1 MVKHPLSAYETA
13 RKQTVS
19 GREVEAS
26 ALLKGASLLL
36 RSLNGNWEESA
47 GYQELAEA
55 LRFNQKLWTIFQAE
69 LENPENPLPDELK
82 VNILSLAIFIQRTI
96 LSQLANPKEEGV
108 RQIVQINENLAA
120 GLSPKLPTQENKSEE
135 ETSDSPDSSSDGN
148 ESKE

>member
-36 RSLNGNWEESA
+36 RSLKGNWEESE

-96 LSQLANPKEEGV
+96 LGQLANPTEEGV
-108 RQIVQINENLAA
+108 KQIAQINENLAA
-120 GLSPKLPTQENKSEE
+120 GLSPKLPTQEEVSQEE
-135 ETSDSPDSSSDGN
+135 EPEKPADPDSAN
-148 ESKE
+148 